1 VTRFAFLAGRTGRL
15 IATSRRQRLR
25 SANSNFAPRV
35 LPPWKYGRR
44 VRLQG
49 KVAVITGGARGQGAA
64 EARLFAQEGARVL
77 VTDVLDDLGE
87 ATAKELGDA
96 GRYQHLDVT
105 DPDGWTIA
113 VDAAL
118 AAFNRIDILVN
129 NAGIGFPPLPFDE
142 APLEAHHQVVDVNL
156 HGVHL
161 GMRAVASV
169 MKKQRAG
176 SIVNI
181 SSIDGIVGVA
191 GMVSYSA
198 SKFAV
203 TGMTR
208 SAALEL
214 GRFGVRVNS
223 IHPGVIDSPMVQAA
237 PPEVRAS
244 LDRLFERQAISRAG
258 TPEEI
263 AYLAL
268 YLASDE
274 SSYCT
279 GAQFVIDGGHL
290 AGPYREGWT

>member
-1 VTRFAFLAGRTGRL
+1 
-15 IATSRRQRLR
+15 
-25 SANSNFAPRV
+25 
-35 LPPWKYGRR
+35 
-44 VRLQG
+44 
-49 KVAVITGGARGQGAA
+49 VAVITGGARGQGAA